1 MLKENQLEKIFSSN
15 RESSV
20 FPILATIYYNKKL
33 YKYALKVC
41 RIGLATDSRNLEGLY
56 ILAKTLLMQG
66 KTEEAEKV
74 LKNIIQFHPYH
85 LRSTLL
91 LICVLQDLNK
101 NKKIIMSIVSKIYR
115 FYPCHPQLQ
124 TYYKQYCKPK
134 KKIEKQTN
142 NKDNKLCESKIFNYN
157 PKLAT
162 MTMYK
167 LLYSQ
172 KKYEDAF
179 SLLGILEKN
188 PKYKKFANDELKKIK
203 HNLKRN

>member
-1 MLKENQLEKIFSSN
+1 MLKENHLETIFSSN

-41 RIGLATDSRNLEGLY
+41 RIGLASDSGNLEGLY

-66 KTEEAEKV
+66 KIEKAEKV
-74 LKNIIQFHPYH
+74 LKSIIKFNPYH

-91 LICVLQDLNK
+91 LICVLKDLNK
-101 NKKIIMSIVSKIYR
+101 NKKIIISIVSKIYR

-124 TYYKQYCKPK
+124 KYYKQYCKPK
-134 KKIEKQTN
+134 KKIEKRID
-142 NKDNKLCESKIFNYN
+142 NKDNKLYESKIFNYN

-179 SLLGILEKN
+179 ALLGIFKKN
-188 PKYKKFANDELKKIK
+188 SKYKKFVDGELKKIK
-203 HNLKRN
+203 HKLKRN